1 MEISIYE
8 YIFILLN
15 IVIVFAI
22 LYYFVWLRITEEK
35 ENEPFIEG
43 IKIKMPKPIPDINIP
58 EPPSLKQ
65 IGDTLSGPFKD
76 AGNKFTEAGDKMK
89 NGANDVIN
97 KVKNDVLGPLEDIFK
112 KAKQAFEV
120 IPDRFKKFGK
130 AFDKIFKGIGEEV
143 EGVFDGVWSGFVN
156 ISVFIQYLGIF
167 LFMYIECGVKMI
179 ENLHKCIF
187 YYALQAVGQIFY
199 LPFRIILWFFKQIG
213 ADFYSLEKTIWDNVE
228 WIDGNIFRYLGFHIT
243 HYTRSV
249 RDQCYNCKRLK
260 QSTIKNKATDIDN
273 DFRYGIR
280 DKLNKGIKTLTEAG
294 NDFKSVFK

>member
-1 MEISIYE
+1 METSIFE

-15 IVIVFAI
+15 IFIVFAI
-22 LYYFVWLRITEEK
+22 LYYIFRLIKEQEK

-43 IKIKMPKPIPDINIP
+43 IKIKMPDPFPDINIP
-58 EPPSLKQ
+58 EPPSLQQ

-76 AGNKFTEAGDKMK
+76 AENKFKEVGNKMK
-89 NGANDVIN
+89 DGANDVIN

-112 KAKQAFEV
+112 KVKQAFEV
-120 IPDRFKKFGK
+120 IPDRFKRFGS
-130 AFDKIFKGIGEEV
+130 AFENIFKGIGEEV
-143 EGVFDGVWSGFVN
+143 DGVFEGVWAGFVD
-156 ISVFIQYLGIF
+156 ITTFIQYLGIF
-167 LFMYIECGVKMI
+167 LFMYIECGVKFI

-199 LPFRIILWFFKQIG
+199 CPFRIILWFFKQIG
-213 ADFYSLEKTIWDNVE
+213 ADFYPLEKTIWDNVE
-228 WIDGNIFRYLGFHIT
+228 WIDGNIFKYLGFHIT
-243 HYTRSV
+243 HYTRAV

-280 DKLNKGIKTLTEAG
+280 ERLNKGINTLSKAG
-294 NDFKSVFK
+294 DEFKSVFE